1 MKIKIL
7 FTSPN
12 LNAGGAQRH
21 LINIVNSIDYE
32 IFEVTLL
39 LYSRKGELLEDV
51 NSNVRIISPSRNFFS
66 DRFFT
71 FNVLCGV
78 VLTSRTIIAWK
89 PDIMYS
95 RHWCKIPNAILGKL
109 FNVRSVSGEGN
120 NLDATLFKQTIKIRI
135 FYFLRWLGIRYS
147 TAIVANSKSLCNEL
161 TDVFKPASGVEV
173 IYNGVDISKI
183 RLQSKEDE
191 YHPWF
196 DKKYPLIVSVGRL
209 SEQKDH
215 KTFIQALAIANKR
228 SYARAIIIGEGIL
241 KNSLKELSNK
251 LGINDRVDFMGNR
264 SNPFPYIA
272 NSDFLVCSSKY
283 EGLSNVILEAMALGI
298 PVISTDHDHGADELI
313 QNGVNGILVPV
324 GDPDKMAK
332 AILELINNK
341 ELYTSISNECKKKSG
356 NFSLE
361 RLGSNYENYF
371 KRLVSRVT

>member
-32 IFEVTLL
+32 IFEVTLV

-66 DRFFT
+66 DSFFT

-215 KTFIQALAIANKR
+215 KTFIQALGIVNER
-228 SYARAIIIGEGIL
+228 SYVRAIIIGEGIL
-241 KNSLKELSNK
+241 MNSLTELSDK
-251 LGINDRVDFMGNR
+251 MGIKDRVDFIGNK

-272 NSDFLVCSSKY
+272 KSDLFVCSSMY

-298 PVISTDHDHGADELI
+298 PVISTNHKHGADELI
-313 QNGVNGILVPV
+313 QNGINGILVPV
-324 GDPDKMAK
+324 EDPEKMAE
-332 AILELINNK
+332 AIINLLNDK
-341 ELYTSISNECKKKSG
+341 DLHINISNECKKRSED
-356 NFSLE
+356 FSLE
-361 RLGSNYENYF
+361 KLGRNYENYF
-371 KRLVSRVT
+371 KQLMSA